1 MEHPLPPILR
11 TARLTL
17 RPPLPEDRAEF
28 IRVHEVSR
36 PLHEPFSPLLTI
48 TLEQRF
54 EMEIMRSEAELRDG
68 TGVRF
73 VAVMDD
79 DRPAAYVNLSQ
90 IFRLMFQNAVIG
102 WRANAEVAGQGY
114 CTEAVKAVL
123 DFALTQPPHGLG
135 LHRVQAAIIPRNGA
149 SLRVAEKCGF
159 RREGLALRYLQ
170 IAGEWED
177 HYLFAKLADEH
188 HVAC

>member
-1 MEHPLPPILR
+1 MEQAPFPILR

-28 IRVHEVSR
+28 VRVHKLSR
-36 PLHEPFSPLLTI
+36 PLHEPFSPLLTVSI
-48 TLEQRF
+48 EERF
-54 EMEIMRSEAELRDG
+54 EMEIMRSQAELRDG
-68 TGVRF
+68 TGARF
-73 VAVMDD
+73 VAMKGDN
-79 DRPAAYVNLSQ
+79 RPAAYVNLSQ
-90 IFRLMFQNAVIG
+90 IFRLMFQNTVMG

-123 DFALTQPPHGLG
+123 DYAFAAAPDGLN
-135 LHRVQAAIIPRNGA
+135 LHRVQAAIIPRNAA

-170 IAGEWED
+170 IAGQWED
-177 HYLFAKLADEH
+177 HILFAKLADEH
-188 HVAC
+188 RPTT